1 MKKQRIE
8 RINSLLKEVLFE
20 VIQKEVRNPAIT
32 TFVTVT
38 RVVTTSDLHHA
49 TVFVSLITTPAE
61 KEKIVEALQS
71 AAGFIAI
78 HASKKVKLRYFPQ
91 LVFKIDTGVD
101 EHMRIEELLHKIEE
115 ERRLRENE
123 S

>member
-49 TVFVSLITTPAE
+49 TVFVSLIATPAE